1 MFLEN
6 IDVKNPAGLLASFL
20 GTAVVVGF
28 VYVGYLRIPQIFVD

>member
-20 GTAVVVGF
+20 GTAVVGF